1 MNKKIKNFGVMLA
14 LVAFIA
20 VTLSSCHRSGCPN
33 QITKADIELD
43 ESC

>member
-1 MNKKIKNFGVMLA
+1 MNKKIKNISVMIA
-14 LVAFIA
+14 LVAFLS
-20 VTLSSCHRSGCPN
+20 VSLSSCHRTGCPN

>member
-1 MNKKIKNFGVMLA
+1 MSKKIKNLAVMVA
-14 LVAFIA
+14 LVAFIS
-20 VTLSSCHRSGCPN
+20 VTLSSCHKTGCPN